1 MCTDGLTNMVE
12 DADIRN
18 IMLSQRDIA
27 EQAER
32 LVKTANENG
41 GKDNITVIVIKPFSD
56 EVKIC

>member
-1 MCTDGLTNMVE
+1 MVE